1 MGDPAV
7 GASQTSDVH
16 GGMTQ
21 MNQKREKRMFL
32 NTVDT
37 HRATMLVGAFML
49 LAFGTW
55 GGASA
60 WMNAGAKT
68 ALEAGL
74 LQRIPGGLFKL
85 VFAIGLIGWGLA
97 KSKSFYGASV

>member
-1 MGDPAV
+1 MGYPAV
-7 GASQTSDVH
+7 GVSQTSAVH

-21 MNQKREKRMFL
+21 MNHKREKRMVL
-32 NTVDT
+32 NTIDT
-37 HRATMLVGAFML
+37 HRATMLMGAFML
-49 LAFGTW
+49 FAYGTW

-68 ALEAGL
+68 ALKVGL
-74 LQRIPGGLFKL
+74 FPPIPGGLFKL
-85 VFAIGLIGWGLA
+85 VFAIGLIVLGLA